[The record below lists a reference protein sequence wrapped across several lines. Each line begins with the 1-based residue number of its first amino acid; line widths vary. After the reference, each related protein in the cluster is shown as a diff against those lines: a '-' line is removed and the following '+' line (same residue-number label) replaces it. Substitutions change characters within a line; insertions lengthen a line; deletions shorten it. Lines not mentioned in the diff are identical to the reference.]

1 MTVFEVLLLGHVL
14 GDWLFQTEW
23 QAVNKDHN
31 WRALLTH
38 VLVYHIVIVVLL
50 GLKMGFSYTPIYPVV
65 IFLAIFHVLLDRQQF
80 VRWLMKILRITV
92 DRQPE
97 RWLSVAVDQ
106 SLHFVLLAV
115 ATIYLVGL

>member
-23 QAVNKDHN
+23 QAVNKGHN

-80 VRWLMKILRITV
+80 VRGLMKILRITV